1 MFWPRKLPKIFHSD
15 AEMKNEHDLQT
26 VVIDYA
32 PRANTTSD
40 KIEETAN
47 DMARQG
53 WELTAFSVTNSAKAI
68 LAFRT
73 AQ

>member
-1 MFWPRKLPKIFHSD
+1 MTYK
-15 AEMKNEHDLQT
+15 T

-32 PRANTTSD
+32 LRANTMSD

-53 WELTAFSVTNSAKAI
+53 WELAAFSVTNSAKAI
-68 LAFRT
+68 LVFRT
-73 AQ
+73 AN

>member
-1 MFWPRKLPKIFHSD
+1 MTYK
-15 AEMKNEHDLQT
+15 T

-32 PRANTTSD
+32 PRANTMSD

-53 WELTAFSVTNSAKAI
+53 WELTAFSVTNSAKA
-68 LAFRT
+68 LVFRT